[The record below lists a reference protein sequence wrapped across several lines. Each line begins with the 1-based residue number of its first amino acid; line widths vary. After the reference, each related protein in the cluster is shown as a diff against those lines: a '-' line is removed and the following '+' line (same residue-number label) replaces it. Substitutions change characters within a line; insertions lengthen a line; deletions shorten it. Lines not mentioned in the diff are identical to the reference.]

1 MLEVVQCSQKTKNI
15 CSTGYG
21 VFQLQKIWSQRTIP
35 EYYELLLLKFSSWR
49 WAVEK
54 EKNRCPQVGTIC
66 KKRIALPAA
75 PPKKIILVKCQ
86 ASAESACFFPRFTC
100 IVEFAFARFIECEK
114 VSRFHKPWA
123 KPHISKMCSKRGLS
137 REEIDALLELS
148 SDSGDDSEADDWEPL
163 LTDIGTSSSSGDESE
178 DSEPV
183 RDNGASTSSGAA
195 KAPSRTSMVSKNST
209 PWIADKD
216 NDWAGK
222 APDFLG
228 KHKVNVH
235 GALPIDYFL
244 ALFPE
249 SLLEHIVLQTNLYAV
264 QKGKENLRLTLPEL
278 KVFLGICLVMTY
290 IRYPRIRNYWSTE
303 SGLRMDLVADS
314 MPVNRFEE
322 IRRFLHFKDNSDTL
336 SFQNDR
342 VAGMRPVIDALN
354 EAFCSAVD
362 PEEYQSVDEMVIPF
376 KGRSSI
382 KQYLPS
388 KPKRWGFKVWVR
400 AGVSGYIY
408 RFEVY
413 QGATGGRSNVSSE
426 IGMAGEVVIRLSKG
440 LERKNYKV
448 YADNLFTSMALV
460 RKLREDGILFVGTCR
475 ANRLQGADKKLKPL
489 KELKADGRGSTSICT
504 SADNITVTRWLDN
517 SLVHVVSSYAGR
529 QPEGSTKRYN
539 RKERKVMDVTR
550 PYSVELYNKHMGG
563 VDLVDSLIAR
573 YRNDVR
579 NKRGYLRIFF
589 HLLNA
594 AVVNAWIVW
603 RWDKGVEHP
612 MDQLEFRSRVAKAL
626 IFRGEAAQSSKRRG
640 RPSNDSPTAPI
651 KKRVFNHV
659 PLEKRLDGGR
669 HFPKKSEQKYASRCR
684 SLACRSKTR
693 YLCGRCN
700 VPLCPECFQSFHS
713 T

>member
-1 MLEVVQCSQKTKNI
+1 MS
-15 CSTGYG
+15 
-21 VFQLQKIWSQRTIP
+21 F
-35 EYYELLLLKFSSWR
+35 
-49 WAVEK
+49 
-54 EKNRCPQVGTIC
+54 
-66 KKRIALPAA
+66 
-75 PPKKIILVKCQ
+75 
-86 ASAESACFFPRFTC
+86 
-100 IVEFAFARFIECEK
+100 
-114 VSRFHKPWA
+114 
-123 KPHISKMCSKRGLS
+123 KRGLS
-137 REEIDALLELS
+137 REEIDALLDLSS
-148 SDSGDDSEADDWEPL
+148 SDSDDDSEAGDWEQL
-163 LTDIGTSSSSGDESE
+163 LTDLDTSTSSEEESD
-178 DSEPV
+178 DSKPV
-183 RDNGASTSSGAA
+183 RANGASTSSGART
-195 KAPSRTSMVSKNST
+195 PSRTSTARKDIT
-209 PWIADKD
+209 AWIADKD
-216 NDWAGK
+216 NDYAGK
-222 APDFLG
+222 PPDFLG
-228 KHKVNVH
+228 EHRVNVH

-244 ALFPE
+244 AVFPD
-249 SLLEHIVLQTNLYAV
+249 SLLEHIVFQTNLYAV

-278 KVFLGICLVMTY
+278 KVFLGMCLVMTY
-290 IRYPRIRNYWSTE
+290 IKYPRIRNYWSTE
-303 SGLRMDLVADS
+303 SGLRMDIVANS

-322 IRRFLHFKDNSDTL
+322 LRRFLHFKDNSDTL

-362 PEEYQSVDEMVIPF
+362 CEEYQSVDEMVIPF

-426 IGMAGEVVIRLSKG
+426 FGMAGDVVIRLSQG
-440 LERKNYKV
+440 LEGKNHKL
-448 YADNLFTSMALV
+448 YADNFFTSMALV
-460 RKLREDGILFVGTCR
+460 RTCR

-504 SADNITVTRWLDN
+504 SGDNITVTRWLDN

-529 QPEGSTKRYN
+529 QPEGTTRRYN
-539 RKERKVMDVTR
+539 RKERKVIDVTR
-550 PYSVELYNKHMGG
+550 PYSVEVYNKHMGG
-563 VDLVDSLIAR
+563 VDLMDSLIAR

-579 NKRGYLRIFF
+579 NKRGYLRMFF

-603 RWDKGVEHP
+603 RWDKGAEHY

-640 RPSNDSPTAPI
+640 RPSNDSSPALI
-651 KKRVFNHV
+651 KKRVLHHV
-659 PLEKRLDGGR
+659 PLEKRFDGGR

-713 T
+713 A